1 MCGTT
6 AQFGVR
12 SSLESVIASKLLSEA
27 GSAEDIRLT
36 ILWKEIHA

>member
-12 SSLESVIASKLLSEA
+12 SALESVIASKLLSEA
-27 GSAEDIRLT
+27 ELRRGY
-36 ILWKEIHA
+36 

>member
-12 SSLESVIASKLLSEA
+12 SSLESVIASKLF
-27 GSAEDIRLT
+27 SAEDIRLI